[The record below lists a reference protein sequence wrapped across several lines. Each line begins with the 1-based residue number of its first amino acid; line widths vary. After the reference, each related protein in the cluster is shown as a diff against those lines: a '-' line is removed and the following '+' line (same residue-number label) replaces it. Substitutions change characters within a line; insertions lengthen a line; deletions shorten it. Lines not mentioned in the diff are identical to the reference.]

1 VNRGEDVNARK
12 LIDRLVSDER
22 WGPMIGLVATTYE
35 MQPDFL
41 EMDFLP
47 SLFRLGAW
55 DDRSWSTRIGMERK
69 LAELEVASIF
79 MDSRCYRGRPRS
91 LRLELLPVTTP
102 RGTALHAKVSLLL
115 FEKAVRV
122 IVGSANLTEPGFR
135 KNREVIAVFTATES
149 SKQES
154 AIINQALTGMETLM
168 APWLTSEARNILL
181 RAQAML
187 KEWSAEVRDEQTT
200 FQWSGGA
207 TRLWQ
212 EFLSRWPAD
221 DLVRQATI
229 VSPFW
234 SADAGTTL
242 HTFISELR
250 NRRLLDPRCEVHLLT
265 EAFVDPEQKYL
276 PVLPEAYA
284 ACDWSGFEIKIS
296 AQAVNP
302 SVLRE
307 EVGDMEGFTGSRRLH
322 AKVVLMQGARNSLAY
337 LGSANFT
344 AHGWGFLGNGAMAN
358 IEAGLILRRSAKNEG
373 LQAILPGTVGE
384 PVELASAKA
393 ADLRSPEGQGESP
406 PWPEFLKRAV
416 LVPKDATGDRLQLEI
431 EVESDSTNQEWSAR
445 LPDKED
451 LPSEILLSKEQ
462 TQAATST
469 VFEIALT
476 GAVLNRLLL
485 EQELVVLWRACPA
498 GRAIPLNVS
507 RQARDRLPIS
517 PGCHKVE
524 ERNLLSYYQG
534 KIAWED
540 LFPDPEV
547 PPASGNSTAVIAANA
562 SSVDKTRI
570 QSYQIREFVEALTG
584 LGEDLKAATQ
594 SEPSMRLALLGPV
607 SPVALAR
614 TIMEAVNS
622 QRRTATAAGFQL
634 TEILA
639 SLQSAKRFGV
649 RERLAAQWLEYVDQA
664 TAQVKALLDGLV
676 TAHADLFTGN
686 GAFNRYSRAVLG
698 RREAG

>member
-1 VNRGEDVNARK
+1 MNRAEDVSVRK
-12 LIDRLVSDER
+12 LIDRLIPDER

-55 DDRSWSTRIGMERK
+55 DDRSWATRVGMERK
-69 LAELEVASIF
+69 LAECEVASVF

-91 LRLELLPVTTP
+91 LRVELLPVTAP
-102 RGTALHAKVSLLL
+102 RGTALHAKVTLML
-115 FEKAVRV
+115 FEKAIRV

-135 KNREVIAVFTATES
+135 KNREVVAVFTATES

-154 AIINQALTGMETLM
+154 AIINQALTGMGTFM
-168 APWLTSEARNILL
+168 APWLTSEARRVVL
-181 RAQAML
+181 RAQEML
-187 KEWSAEVRDEQTT
+187 KGWIAEARDEQTT
-200 FQWSGGA
+200 FQWSGGS

-212 EFLSRWPAD
+212 EFLGRWPAD
-221 DLVRQATI
+221 DSVRQATI

-242 HTFISELR
+242 HAFVSELR
-250 NRRLLDPRCEVHLLT
+250 SRRLLDSRCEVRLLT
-265 EAFVDPEQKYL
+265 EAFVDPEKKYL
-276 PVLPEAYA
+276 PVLPESYA
-284 ACDWSGFEIKIS
+284 TCDWNGLGIKIS
-296 AQAVNP
+296 AQAVDP

-307 EVGDMEGFTGSRRLH
+307 EVGDMDGFTGSRRLH
-322 AKVVLMQGARNSLAY
+322 AKAVLMQGARTCLAY

-344 AHGWGFLGNGAMAN
+344 AHGWGFLGNGAAAN
-358 IEAGLILRRSAKNEG
+358 IEAGLILRRAAKNEG
-373 LQAILPGTVGE
+373 LQAVLPGTVGD
-384 PVELASAKA
+384 PVELTSAKA
-393 ADLRSPEGQGESP
+393 TDLRSPEGQGESL

-416 LVPKDATGDRLQLEI
+416 LVPNDATGDSLRLEI
-431 EVESDSTNQEWSAR
+431 EVQAGSADQHWSAR
-445 LPDKED
+445 LPEKDEV
-451 LPSEILLSKEQ
+451 PTEILLSEEQ
-462 TQAATST
+462 TRAATGT

-476 GAVLNRLLL
+476 GPVLNRLLVD
-485 EQELVVLWRACPA
+485 QELSISWKECPD

-507 RQARDRLPIS
+507 RQARDRLPMS
-517 PGCHKVE
+517 PGRHILE
-524 ERNLLSYYQG
+524 ENHLLSYYQG

-540 LFPDPEV
+540 LFPDPDV
-547 PPASGNSTAVIAANA
+547 PPGNGNSTAMLAANT
-562 SSVDKTRI
+562 SSVDKSKI

-584 LGEDLKAATQ
+584 IAEDLKAATQ
-594 SEPSMRLALLGPV
+594 SEPSMRLALLGTV

-614 TIMEAVNS
+614 TVIDAVNF
-622 QRRTATAAGFQL
+622 QRRTVTAAGFQL

-639 SLQSAKRFGV
+639 SLQSVKRYEV

-676 TAHADLFTGN
+676 TAHPDQLAGN
-686 GAFNRYSRAVLG
+686 GAFKRYSRAVLE
-698 RREAG
+698 RRAAG